1 MAGTFVLSFDTELIW
16 GSFDHLTDDGFEETY
31 PDVRGTI
38 DRILD
43 ILDRYEVPAT
53 WAIVGHLL
61 LESCSRGPDGRPHS
75 DMPRPSFEW
84 YPHDWYDRDPCRDR
98 LTTPLWYG
106 RDIVEG
112 IVARAVR
119 HEIGS
124 HGFTHAP
131 FLEPGMPVEMARAE
145 LDACIDASAALGIR
159 PTSLVFP
166 RNVQGHLD
174 VVAERGFTAFRGPDP
189 TWHRGLDGRVG
200 RAAHLLDH
208 LAAFPPPVSTPIEV
222 RPGLWNIPGSMLFL
236 HRLGVRRAIPMVA
249 RVTKAHVGLR
259 QAVREGKVFHL
270 WTHPYN
276 LAHDRGP
283 MLAGFEAVIREAAD
297 LRAAGRL
304 EIMPMQAVVASL
316 SPASPPIQT

>member
-1 MAGTFVLSFDTELIW
+1 VTGTFVLSLDTELIW
-16 GSFDHLTDDGFEETY
+16 GSFDHLADHRFERLY

-38 DRILD
+38 QRILD

-75 DMPRPSFEW
+75 NMPRPSFEW
-84 YPHDWYDRDPCRDR
+84 YPHDWYDRDPCKDR
-98 LTTPLWYG
+98 FTAPLWYG
-106 RDIVEG
+106 RDIVEAILARG
-112 IVARAVR
+112 IR
-119 HEIGS
+119 HELGS

-131 FLEPGMPVEMARAE
+131 FLEPGMPVQMARAE
-145 LDACIDASAALGIR
+145 LDACIDASAELGFR

-166 RNVQGHLD
+166 RNVQGHFD
-174 VVAERGFTAFRGPDP
+174 VVVERGFTAFRGPDP
-189 TWHRGLDGRVG
+189 TWHRGLNGRVA

-208 LAAFPPPVSTPIEV
+208 IAALPPPVSWPFEV

-236 HRLGVRRAIPMVA
+236 HRVGVRRAIPMVA
-249 RVTKAHVGLR
+249 RVVKARLGLR
-259 QAVREGKVFHL
+259 QAVREDKVFHL

-276 LAHDRGP
+276 LAHDRP
-283 MLAGFEAVIREAAD
+283 AMLAGFEAIIREAAD

-304 EIMPMQAVVASL
+304 EIKPMGGVVASL
-316 SPASPPIQT
+316 SQADPLTRS